1 MIDRLTVDKIIDAA
15 NIVDVVGE
23 FVNLRKAGV
32 NYKGLCPF
40 HDDKTPSFMVSPA
53 KNICHCFACG
63 KGGTP
68 VSFLME
74 HEQITYPEAL
84 RWLANKY
91 NIEIEERELTDDERR
106 EQGERESMFIV
117 NEWAKDYFQ
126 DILNNDIDGQAIGK
140 QYFRSRGIRH
150 DIMSKFAL
158 GYSPARRDAMA
169 PAAIAKG
176 YKPEFLLKTGLCYER
191 NQVDKLTSKQVD
203 KLSDTESLTPN
214 PSLKGE
220 GSGNN
225 PSSPNPHP
233 STLVDRYAGRV
244 IFPWFNVSGRV
255 VAFGGRLLDSRTKGV
270 QQKYVNSPDSD
281 IYHKERELYGLYQ
294 AKKAI
299 VKEDCVYMV
308 EGYTDV
314 IAMHQCGVENV
325 VANSG
330 TALSTHQVHILH
342 RFTNNIVLLYDGDE
356 AGIKAAMRGT
366 DMLLSEGMN
375 VKVLLLPDGDDPDS
389 FSRKHS
395 AEELKRYIEE
405 HQKDFIQFK
414 TEMLLNGVTDPI
426 KRSEAI
432 GSIVRSVSVIPNQII
447 RDTYLRE
454 CSQRLQM
461 NEQTLINTMNNYI
474 RSDKEQEAK
483 DKERE
488 LRGMANSNAPQGD
501 VNHSSSTNP
510 HPSSLISHSS
520 PLIPH
525 SSSLEVER
533 MLVQCVV
540 RYGERVII
548 EGVETE
554 DGQIINLSVAQYMDY
569 DLAQD
574 GLSFSNELYNQIL
587 AEAVIHNNDEGFKAE
602 TYFTSHSDLQ
612 ISQLATSLAINH
624 YQLSKSLQMD
634 VKQDTLRQQVN
645 HLLLDFRMKIV
656 ENRLKDIQLQ
666 LRQVGSDMQRIRD
679 LLQEQ
684 KDVQQLRDALAK
696 QLGNDVIVR
705 K

>member
-1 MIDRLTVDKIIDAA
+1 M
-15 NIVDVVGE
+15 
-23 FVNLRKAGV
+23 
-32 NYKGLCPF
+32 
-40 HDDKTPSFMVSPA
+40 
-53 KNICHCFACG
+53 
-63 KGGTP
+63 
-68 VSFLME
+68 
-74 HEQITYPEAL
+74 
-84 RWLANKY
+84 
-91 NIEIEERELTDDERR
+91 
-106 EQGERESMFIV
+106 
-117 NEWAKDYFQ
+117 
-126 DILNNDIDGQAIGK
+126 
-140 QYFRSRGIRH
+140 
-150 DIMSKFAL
+150 
-158 GYSPARRDAMA
+158 
-169 PAAIAKG
+169 
-176 YKPEFLLKTGLCYER
+176 
-191 NQVDKLTSKQVD
+191 
-203 KLSDTESLTPN
+203 
-214 PSLKGE
+214 
-220 GSGNN
+220 
-225 PSSPNPHP
+225 
-233 STLVDRYAGRV
+233 
-244 IFPWFNVSGRV
+244 
-255 VAFGGRLLDSRTKGV
+255 
-270 QQKYVNSPDSD
+270 
-281 IYHKERELYGLYQ
+281 
-294 AKKAI
+294 
-299 VKEDCVYMV
+299 
-308 EGYTDV
+308 
-314 IAMHQCGVENV
+314 
-325 VANSG
+325 
-330 TALSTHQVHILH
+330 
-342 RFTNNIVLLYDGDE
+342 
-356 AGIKAAMRGT
+356 
-366 DMLLSEGMN
+366 
-375 VKVLLLPDGDDPDS
+375 
-389 FSRKHS
+389 
-395 AEELKRYIEE
+395 
-405 HQKDFIQFK
+405 
-414 TEMLLNGVTDPI
+414 
-426 KRSEAI
+426 
-432 GSIVRSVSVIPNQII
+432 IPNQII

-510 HPSSLISHSS
+510 HLSSLISH
-520 PLIPH
+520 PT
-525 SSSLEVER
+525 SLEVER
-533 MLVQCVV
+533 MLVQCIV

-587 AEAVIHNNDEGFKAE
+587 AEAVIHNNDEGFMAE